1 MKTKPDT
8 NTTSV
13 AVTSTA
19 KLVIQGQTFEMTL
32 DELKALHEKIGAVI
46 GAKTE
51 PDFEKL
57 RKLMERGDQ
66 AKPQRPWYPPPHYWD
81 QPQRRIPLHMQEVT
95 CAQRDE
101 FRLGLSGIGPDT
113 AKAMLP

>member
-32 DELKALHEKIGAVI
+32 DELKALHEKIGAAI

-66 AKPQRPWYPPPHYWD
+66 AKPQRPWYPPHPY
-81 QPQRRIPLHMQEVT
+81 QLERRVPSFPPSHVT
-95 CAQRDE
+95 CIIEGSTPAMKR
-101 FRLGLSGIGPDT
+101 FTGGIV
-113 AKAMLP
+113 